1 MAPDIHQTW
10 SSLRSVAMYI
20 HLYTNYFW
28 IDGSIK
34 RPFDGVFIN
43 AKGLLHFRSRE
54 TAMRDTP
61 QEKVKDI
68 ILKSCSIKVDAGI
81 GRIYCSTGRTQN
93 IGMRI

>member
-1 MAPDIHQTW
+1 MTPDIHQTW

-20 HLYTNYFW
+20 HLDYK
-28 IDGSIK
+28 K
-34 RPFDGVFIN
+34 RPFDGAFIN

-61 QEKVKDI
+61 QEKVKGI

-81 GRIYCSTGRTQN
+81 GRIYCSSIQSRNANIGRTQN
-93 IGMRI
+93 LMGR